1 MKPLNLVH
9 LCIICFS
16 FLLLVTFVTPTLLFQ
31 GFNWES
37 CNKAGG
43 WYNSLKNHVDDIAG
57 AGVTHVWL
65 PPPSHSV
72 SPQGYLPGRLYDI
85 DASKYGNEADLKA
98 LISAFHQKGI
108 KCVAD
113 IVINHRCAD
122 KKDGRGIYCIF
133 EGGTP
138 DDRLDWG
145 PWAICRDDTQ
155 YSDGTGNLDTG
166 AGYDAAP
173 DIDHLNPRVQKE
185 LSEWMNW
192 LKTEIG
198 FDGWRFD
205 FVKGYAPSITKI
217 YMEATKPD
225 FAVGELWNA
234 LAYGQDGKPS
244 YNQDAH
250 RNELAKWVQDG
261 GAGALTAFDF
271 TTKGILQVAVQDE
284 WGRMKDSNGKPTGLI
299 GVLPKN
305 AVTFIDNH
313 DTGSTQ
319 KLWPFPSDK
328 VMQGYAYILTH
339 PGIPSIFYDHFIDW
353 GLKEEIVKLA
363 SARTRNGINESSN
376 VNIMASDANLY
387 VAMIDEKIIIKIGSK
402 YDVNNL
408 VPSNFKIATSGQDY
422 CVWEKQG

>member
-1 MKPLNLVH
+1 MKPPNPIIFCT
-9 LCIICFS
+9 LCLSFSLIIS
-16 FLLLVTFVTPTLLFQ
+16 FVTPTLLFQ

-43 WYNSLKNHVDDIAG
+43 LYNSLTNNIDDLVR

-85 DASKYGNEADLKA
+85 DASKYGNEANLKA
-98 LISAFHQKGI
+98 LMNGFHQKGI

-133 EGGTP
+133 EGGTT

-145 PWAICRDDTQ
+145 PWSICRDDTQ

-185 LSEWMNW
+185 LSDWMNW

-205 FVKGYAPSITKI
+205 FVRGYAPSMTKV

-225 FAVGELWNA
+225 FAVGELWNSIS
-234 LAYGQDGKPS
+234 YGQDGKPS
-244 YNQDAH
+244 YNQDSH
-250 RNELAKWVQDG
+250 RNEVAKWVEDG
-261 GAGALTAFDF
+261 GAVALTAFDF
-271 TTKGILQVAVQDE
+271 TTKGILQAAVEDE
-284 WGRMKDSNGKPTGLI
+284 WWRMKDSNGKPSGMI

-339 PGIPSIFYDHFIDW
+339 PGIPSIFYDHFIEW
-353 GLKEEIVKLA
+353 GLKEEIVKLT
-363 SARTRNGINESSN
+363 SIRTRNKINESSN
-376 VNIMASDANLY
+376 VNIMAADADLY
-387 VAMIDEKIIIKIGSK
+387 VAMIDENIIVKIGSK
-402 YDVNNL
+402 MDIGNL
-408 VPSNFKIATSGQDY
+408 VPSNFKVATSGQDY
-422 CVWEKQG
+422 CVWEK

>member
-1 MKPLNLVH
+1 MKSLNIIL
-9 LCIICFS
+9 LCCLCAALYS
-16 FLLLVTFVTPTLLFQ
+16 LPTLASPTLFQ

-37 CNKAGG
+37 CNKQGG
-43 WYNSLKNHVDDIAG
+43 LYNFLLNVVDDVARTGI
-57 AGVTHVWL
+57 THIWL
-65 PPPSHSV
+65 PPPTHSV
-72 SPQGYLPGRLYDI
+72 SPQGYLPGRLYDL
-85 DASKYGNEADLKA
+85 DSSRYGNEVQLKT
-98 LISAFHQKGI
+98 LINAFHQKGI

-133 EGGTP
+133 EGGTS

-155 YSDGTGNLDTG
+155 YSDGSGNLDTG

-173 DIDHLNPRVQKE
+173 DIDHLNLRVQKE
-185 LSEWMNW
+185 LSDWMNW
-192 LKTEIG
+192 LKNEIG

-217 YMEATKPD
+217 YMEQTKPD
-225 FAVGELWNA
+225 FAVGELWDSIS
-234 LAYGQDGKPS
+234 YGQDGKPN

-250 RNELAKWVQDG
+250 RYELVRWVQDAG
-261 GAGALTAFDF
+261 GGVVTAFDF
-271 TTKGILQVAVQDE
+271 TTKAILQAAVEGE
-284 WGRMKDSNGKPTGLI
+284 WWRMKDSSGRPTGMI
-299 GVLPKN
+299 GILPNN

-339 PGIPSIFYDHFIDW
+339 PGIPSIFYDHFFEW

-363 SARTRNGINESSN
+363 SIRTKNTINESSN
-376 VNIMASDANLY
+376 VNIMTADADLY
-387 VAMIDEKIIIKIGSK
+387 LAMIDGKIIVKLGSRYDIG
-402 YDVNNL
+402 NL
-408 VPSNFKIATSGQDY
+408 VPSNFKIVASGKDY
-422 CVWEKQG
+422 CVWEKLG